1 MRIVELVDT
10 LGVGG
15 TEQMVS
21 HLAKSLSV
29 RGHQVSVV
37 CLRVIGPLAHP
48 LESAG
53 VEVIALQK
61 PEGFHF
67 PTALKLARIL
77 KERSTNVVHT
87 HNPLVHHYG
96 VIAGRLARAGAVV
109 NTLHGIGNLGKVGK
123 AEVIFGISSFMT
135 DRIVAVCRKA
145 QDVFGKNIAVPRRK
159 LTLIYNGIPLNSF
172 LEIPLRTPRSKFVFG
187 AVGRLVPVKDHATL
201 LKAFQFV
208 VRRYPHC
215 RLEILGDGVLR
226 EPLLD
231 TVRRLGLEQTATL
244 RGASHDVAGFLAGTD
259 AFVMCSL
266 SEGLPL
272 TVLEAMA
279 SGLPIISTAVGGI
292 PELVEASQC
301 GWLCDPG
308 RPDRLAEAMMLA
320 VESADLSERGA
331 RARTYAAQN
340 CSLEEMTNQYE
351 CLFQKLLVGPVR
363 NAENGAA
370 R

>member
-21 HLAKSLSV
+21 HLAKSLSA
-29 RGHQVSVV
+29 RGHQTSVV
-37 CLRVIGPLAHP
+37 CLRITGPLAQP
-48 LESAG
+48 LESTG
-53 VEVIALQK
+53 IEVIALHK

-67 PTALKLARIL
+67 PTALKLARLL
-77 KERSTNVVHT
+77 KERNVDVVHT

-96 VIAGRLARAGAVV
+96 VIAGRLSRAGAVV
-109 NTLHGIGNLGKVGK
+109 NTLHGIGNLGRFGK
-123 AEVIFGISSFMT
+123 AEAIFGISSFMT

-145 QDVFGKNIAVPRRK
+145 QDVFGENIAVPSRK
-159 LTLIYNGIPLNSF
+159 LTLIYNGIPLHSF
-172 LEIPLRTPRSKFVFG
+172 LEIPLRLPRREFVFG
-187 AVGRLVPVKDHATL
+187 AVGRLVPVKDHGSL
-201 LKAFQFV
+201 LKAFQIV

-226 EPLLD
+226 QSLLD
-231 TVRRLGLEQTATL
+231 TIRSCGLEHSATL
-244 RGASHDVAGFLAGTD
+244 RGASHDVAGFLAGID
-259 AFVMCSL
+259 VFAMCSL

-279 SGLPIISTAVGGI
+279 AGLPVVSTAVGGI
-292 PELVEASQC
+292 PELVEGSQC

-308 RPDRLAEAMMLA
+308 RSDQLAEAMMLA
-320 VESADLSERGA
+320 VESADLRERGA
-331 RARTYAAQN
+331 RARAYAAQH
-340 CSLEEMTNQYE
+340 CSLAEMTNQYE
-351 CLFQKLLVGPVR
+351 GLFRKLLDR
-363 NAENGAA
+363 SACDRDKGAA